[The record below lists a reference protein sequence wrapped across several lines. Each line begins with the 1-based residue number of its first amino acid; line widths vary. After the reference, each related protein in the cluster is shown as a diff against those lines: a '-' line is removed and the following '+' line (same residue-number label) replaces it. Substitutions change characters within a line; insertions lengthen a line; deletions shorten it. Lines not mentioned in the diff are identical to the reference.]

1 MTSSVRSRHPHGASA
16 WSLARSCE
24 RNDRS
29 PGRRWHDA
37 ARGGSRPRRRRV
49 LTGAMVLV
57 VAVVVFVLLDLAGF
71 DHRLVAAAIAVLTC
85 DVFASWVL
93 IARANR
99 GWSRRLGHARS

>member
-1 MTSSVRSRHPHGASA
+1 
-16 WSLARSCE
+16 
-24 RNDRS
+24 
-29 PGRRWHDA
+29 
-37 ARGGSRPRRRRV
+37 
-49 LTGAMVLV
+49 MVLV

-71 DHRLVAAAIAVLTC
+71 GYRLVAAAIAVLTC